1 MSTMFV
7 TITGINHYYGAKPFE
22 IGRVVRLIKEPSNEH
37 DGDAIRVELPFI

>member
-1 MSTMFV
+1 MFV